1 MEIEELNIS
10 LEDTEWPYEYTSH
23 DRTIARAIVYLKD
36 DFYFVK
42 VDRDDDFGKASY
54 IETSGGGVDIDEAL
68 DLAIK
73 RELSEE
79 LGVEV
84 NIISKIGIVSDYYN
98 KIHRH
103 NINHYFLC
111 EVKSFGNKHMTDDEI
126 NLWHLSTIKL
136 KYEEALSL
144 YEKNRDTKIG
154 RLVANREVPVLKKAK
169 EILDNIK

>member
-10 LEDTEWPYEYTSH
+10 LEDNEWHFEYTSH
-23 DRTIARAIVYLKD
+23 DRTIARAIVYLED

-111 EVKSFGNKHMTDDEI
+111 EIKSFGNKHMTDDEI

-154 RLVANREVPVLKKAK
+154 RLIANREVPILKKAK
-169 EILDNIK
+169 EILDNMK